1 MIREIHES
9 CALTSLV
16 FGSAFNIGL
25 VWLILMH
32 TPTELRVYSRILLQT
47 CVLDLLMLAISAIV
61 QPVFYIQLFLKCHVK
76 YRVAQN
82 FVMKVC
88 IIFA

>member
-25 VWLILMH
+25 VWLILKH

-47 CVLDLLMLAISAIV
+47 CITDLLILVVGAIV
-61 QPVFYIQLFLKCHVK
+61 QPVFYSNFSLCHMLIR
-76 YRVAQN
+76 Y
-82 FVMKVC
+82 
-88 IIFA
+88 IIYMYNKE

>member
-1 MIREIHES
+1 MIREIHEI

-25 VWLILMH
+25 VWLILKH

-47 CVLDLLMLAISAIV
+47 CVTDLLMLVLDAIV
-61 QPVFYIQLFLKCHVK
+61 QPVNLNFSFKTYFCNLQNN
-76 YRVAQN
+76 YR
-82 FVMKVC
+82 K
-88 IIFA
+88 

>member
-25 VWLILMH
+25 VWLILSH

-47 CVLDLLMLAISAIV
+47 CVTDLLMLAMNAIV
-61 QPVFYIQLFLKCHVK
+61 QPV
-76 YRVAQN
+76 
-82 FVMKVC
+82 
-88 IIFA
+88 IF